1 MLWHANGQ
9 ARQNL
14 LEGIPPGLSGHP
26 YYNPHADDI
35 DFQIECDFIGIISP
49 GLPKVA
55 LEIANK
61 VGHLM
66 NYGDGYYAGAFLT
79 VLYTYAYFESDRVK
93 LIQMALD

>member
-49 GLPKVA
+49 GLSDSSQKISDFSIISSLV
-55 LEIANK
+55 LIL
-61 VGHLM
+61 G
-66 NYGDGYYAGAFLT
+66 NYFFGRR
-79 VLYTYAYFESDRVK
+79 VLL
-93 LIQMALD
+93 LILY